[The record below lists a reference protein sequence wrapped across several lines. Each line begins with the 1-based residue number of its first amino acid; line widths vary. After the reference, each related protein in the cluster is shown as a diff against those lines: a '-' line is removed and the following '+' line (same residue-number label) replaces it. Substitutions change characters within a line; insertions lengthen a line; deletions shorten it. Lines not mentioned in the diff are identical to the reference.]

1 MVVQPD
7 FETIPHAYHL
17 PCSFAEIIDQSEARI
32 HGLSFIS
39 FYEHYDS
46 LSERDFL
53 NNYCS
58 INKNEEIRHE

>member
-7 FETIPHAYHL
+7 FETIPRAYHL

-46 LSERDFL
+46 LSERDFF
-53 NNYCS
+53 
-58 INKNEEIRHE
+58 E